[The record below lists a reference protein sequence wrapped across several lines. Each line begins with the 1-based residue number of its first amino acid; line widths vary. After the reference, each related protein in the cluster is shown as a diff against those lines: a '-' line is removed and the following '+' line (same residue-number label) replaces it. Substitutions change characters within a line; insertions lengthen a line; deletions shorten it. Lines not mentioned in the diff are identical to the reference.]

1 MSKTKIITLQNKIVG
16 TNDSGKQC
24 MLITTPNTTSS
35 PRIKNIAYNLIKQ
48 SNILSNKKTVKI
60 TFTPD
65 SNIISMSQ
73 PVLEVPYG
81 STLSYN
87 GNTFIA
93 TSPNNIQYSSTA
105 NCKNSYDVGSWGNFP
120 TGAILSNVVIKVTSK
135 QSTIPV
141 TIAAEY
147 GTVTATKVFVLKD
160 STYSISG
167 NTLTIR
173 DINGTMNTITYT
185 PNNTGEDTYYI
196 YRDAVWNN
204 ISSSGTIST
213 PIDISVTQNKTE
225 KTYTCDLSWGQNN
238 PEVNPEEISGW
249 DNGGN
254 ISGISL
260 LADHTYVLHRE
271 DSAGIS
277 VSYLGLVNADG
288 SHTII
293 EPYTVNT
300 DVIFTG
306 VAYFYFGDVVN
317 DEEFSGTRYCEDLT
331 EKTTTSINYFFK
343 PGDYIR
349 DNGNQTIKIN
359 VHRRQSCCWHTLRSG
374 SWKRTNITNSAGKS
388 VTGPSSKKSDDF
400 TWNLDGVVANRPV
413 YMYIGFGSVAST
425 TTTGHATDSKPWD
438 WIGDG
443 GCSWTITGESTGKIH
458 THYNAGTRATL
469 LYTWWRW
476 VFQRL
481 Y

>member
-1 MSKTKIITLQNKIVG
+1 MPI
-16 TNDSGKQC
+16 
-24 MLITTPNTTSS
+24 
-35 PRIKNIAYNLIKQ
+35 
-48 SNILSNKKTVKI
+48 
-60 TFTPD
+60 
-65 SNIISMSQ
+65 
-73 PVLEVPYG
+73 
-81 STLSYN
+81 
-87 GNTFIA
+87 
-93 TSPNNIQYSSTA
+93 
-105 NCKNSYDVGSWGNFP
+105 
-120 TGAILSNVVIKVTSK
+120 
-135 QSTIPV
+135 

-147 GTVTATKVFVLKD
+147 GSVTATKVFVLKD
-160 STYSISG
+160 SNYSING
-167 NTLTIR
+167 NTLTIT
-173 DINGTMNTITYT
+173 DVNGTVNTITYT
-185 PNNTGEDTYYI
+185 PDNTGEDTYYV
-196 YRDAVWNN
+196 YRDTVWKN
-204 ISSSGTIST
+204 INSSGTIST
-213 PIDISVTQNKTE
+213 PLNISVTQNRTE

-238 PEVNPEEISGW
+238 PEVQPEEISGW

-254 ISGISL
+254 VYGVSL

-300 DVIFTG
+300 DVIYIG
-306 VAYFYFGDVVN
+306 VACFYFGDVVN
-317 DEEFSGTRYCEDLT
+317 DDEPSTSKYCEDRT
-331 EKTTTSINYFFK
+331 EKTTTSLNYFFK

-359 VHRRQSCCWHTLRSG
+359 VHRRQSCCWHTVRSG
-374 SWKRTNITNSAGKS
+374 SWERTNITNSAGKS
-388 VTGPSSKKSDDF
+388 VSGPSSRTSDDF

-413 YMYIGFGSVAST
+413 YMYIGLGSTVST

-438 WIGDG
+438 WIGDN
-443 GCSWTITGESTGKIH
+443 GCSWTITGESTGQIH
-458 THYNAGTRATL
+458 THYNSGTRATL

>member
-1 MSKTKIITLQNKIVG
+1 MSKVLLPLIDNKIICTSDTGNKLVVNVAG
-16 TNDSGKQC
+16 PT
-24 MLITTPNTTSS
+24 TTPRVGNLGY
-35 PRIKNIAYNLIKQ
+35 NIIKQ
-48 SNILSNKKTVKI
+48 SNVLNPKKTVKI
-60 TFTPD
+60 SFILGP
-65 SNIISMSQ
+65 NIISMSE

-81 STLSYN
+81 SILSYD

-93 TSPNNIQYSSTA
+93 TSPTGVKYKSTA
-105 NCKNSYDVGSWGNFP
+105 NCEMGYDVESWGDFP
-120 TGAILSNVVIKVTSK
+120 TTEILSPVKIFVVAK
-135 QSTIPV
+135 QSLLPITI
-141 TIAAEY
+141 TAEY
-147 GTVTATKVFVLKD
+147 GTVTATKLFVLKN
-160 STYSISG
+160 SNYSVSG
-167 NTLTIR
+167 NTLTITEL
-173 DINGTMNTITYT
+173 DNTVHTIIYT
-185 PNNTGEDTYYI
+185 PDKTGEDTYYI
-196 YRDAVWNN
+196 YGDTVWNN
-204 ISSSGTIST
+204 IDSSGIISNS
-213 PIDISVTQNKTE
+213 INILVKQNRTE

-238 PEVNPEEISGW
+238 PGVNPEEISGW

-254 ISGISL
+254 VSGLSL
-260 LADHTYVLHRE
+260 LSDHTYVLHRE

-300 DVIFTG
+300 DVIYIG
-306 VAYFYFGDVVN
+306 VSCFYFGDVVN
-317 DEEFSGTRYCEDLT
+317 DKEPDVKYCEDIT

-359 VHRRQSCCWHTLRSG
+359 IHRKQSCCWHTLRSG

-388 VTGPSSKKSDDF
+388 VTGPSNKTSDDF

-413 YMYIGFGSVAST
+413 FMYIGLGSTVST
-425 TTTGHATDSKPWD
+425 TTTGHASDTKPWD

-458 THYNAGTRATL
+458 THYNSGTRATL

>member
-1 MSKTKIITLQNKIVG
+1 MA
-16 TNDSGKQC
+16 
-24 MLITTPNTTSS
+24 
-35 PRIKNIAYNLIKQ
+35 IKNGDLTIDNVVLNALNIGANNLPLDVVTINGTEVYRRKYKVTLVADSYISNTFNQILYVSYNSVIEVVSSNNILIKNPIDGTIEYNLFANPIDNDEEY
-48 SNILSNKKTVKI
+48 SYGFERFEGIENTVTK
-60 TFTPD
+60 D
-65 SNIISMSQ
+65 
-73 PVLEVPYG
+73 L
-81 STLSYN
+81 
-87 GNTFIA
+87 
-93 TSPNNIQYSSTA
+93 
-105 NCKNSYDVGSWGNFP
+105 
-120 TGAILSNVVIKVTSK
+120 
-135 QSTIPV
+135 
-141 TIAAEY
+141 TIAAYGKIVASNYAKIFFTAENGIISHDMISVKSGSTYTLTENQLTINNNGENIIITFLPSSTDSYYEY
-147 GTVTATKVFVLKD
+147 G
-160 STYSISG
+160 SIASWTNLSNSG
-167 NTLTIR
+167 TL
-173 DINGTMNTITYT
+173 
-185 PNNTGEDTYYI
+185 
-196 YRDAVWNN
+196 
-204 ISSSGTIST
+204 SGTIYST
-213 PIDISVTQNKTE
+213 VSVTKVE

-238 PEVNPEEISGW
+238 PEVNPEEIGGW

-254 ISGISL
+254 VYGVSL

-300 DVIFTG
+300 DVIYIG
-306 VAYFYFGDVVN
+306 VSCFYFGDVVN
-317 DEEFSGTRYCEDLT
+317 DKEPTTKYCEDIT

-359 VHRRQSCCWHTLRSG
+359 VHRKQSCCWHTLRDG
-374 SWKRTNITNSAGKS
+374 SWERTKITNSAGKS
-388 VTGPSSKKSDDF
+388 VTGPSSRTSDDF

-413 YMYIGFGSVAST
+413 YMYIGFGSSVST

-458 THYNAGTRATL
+458 THYNSGTRATL